1 MDTPIIL
8 TLCVL
13 LLLAYVFDIT
23 SAKTRIPSVILL
35 LVLGYVVRQI
45 TTSFKTDIPDLSP
58 VLPLLGTV
66 GLILIVLEGSL
77 ELHLNKE
84 KLPFAMKSS
93 LMALLPMLLIS
104 FLLGHAFYYFS
115 EGDYQ
120 AGLANAIPFAVIS
133 SAIAIPTASILA
145 SKDREFITYESSF
158 SDIFGVIF
166 FNFITLNDNIG
177 TGSFGFFFM
186 EILVILVVSFVATAA
201 LAFLLGNI
209 KHHVKFVPI
218 ILIVV
223 LIYVVS
229 KIYHLPALIFIL
241 LFGLFLGNLDEL
253 KGYAVIHRLKP
264 DILKNEVKKFK
275 ELTMEIAFL
284 IRALFFLVFGYL
296 IESREMFNSDTIIWA
311 LCIVAGIFLMRF
323 IFLRLLKFTID
334 PLIYIAPRGLITILL
349 FLSLPV
355 QYNISLVNRSLII
368 QVILLTALVMMI
380 GMITYRKEKRSTAI
394 HTDNHTVVSSSF
406 DSDGDRIELE
416 TPES

>member
-1 MDTPIIL
+1 MDTAIIL

-23 SAKTRIPSVILL
+23 SSKTRIPSVILL

-177 TGSFGFFFM
+177 TSSFGFFFM

-209 KHHVKFVPI
+209 RHRIKFVPI
-218 ILIVV
+218 ILMVV
-223 LIYVVS
+223 LIYFVS

-253 KGYAVIHRLKP
+253 NGFSIIHRLKP
-264 DILKNEVKKFK
+264 DILKNEVKKFR
-275 ELTMEIAFL
+275 ELTTEFAFL

-296 IESREMFNSDTIIWA
+296 IEAHEMFNAGTIIWA
-311 LCIVAGIFLMRF
+311 VCIVAAIFILRF
-323 IFLRLLKFTID
+323 IFLKILKFKIN
-334 PLIYIAPRGLITILL
+334 PLIYLAPRGLITILL
-349 FLSLPV
+349 FLSIPA
-355 QYNISLVNRSLII
+355 QQHISLVNKSLII
-368 QVILLTALVMMI
+368 QVILLTALVMMM
-380 GMITYRKEKRSTAI
+380 GMITYRKEKESTAI
-394 HTDNHTVVSSSF
+394 HTDNHSVTSSSY
-406 DSDGDRIELE
+406 DSDADGTELQ
-416 TPES
+416 TP

>member
-1 MDTPIIL
+1 MDTAIIL

-23 SAKTRIPSVILL
+23 SSKTRIPSVILL

-177 TGSFGFFFM
+177 TSSFGFFFM
-186 EILVILVVSFVATAA
+186 EILVILVVSFVGTAA

-209 KHHVKFVPI
+209 RHRIKFVPI
-218 ILIVV
+218 ILMVV
-223 LIYVVS
+223 LIYFVS

-253 KGYAVIHRLKP
+253 NGFSIIHRLKP
-264 DILKNEVKKFK
+264 DILKNEVKKFR
-275 ELTMEIAFL
+275 ELTTEFAFL

-296 IESREMFNSDTIIWA
+296 IEAHEMFNAGTIIWA
-311 LCIVAGIFLMRF
+311 VCIVAAIFILRF
-323 IFLRLLKFTID
+323 IFLKILKFKIN
-334 PLIYIAPRGLITILL
+334 PLIYLAPRGLITILL
-349 FLSLPV
+349 FLSIPA
-355 QYNISLVNRSLII
+355 QQHISLVNKSLII
-368 QVILLTALVMMI
+368 QVILLTALVMMM
-380 GMITYRKEKRSTAI
+380 GMITYRKEKESTAI
-394 HTDNHTVVSSSF
+394 HTDNHSVTSSSY
-406 DSDGDRIELE
+406 DSDADGTELQ
-416 TPES
+416 TP